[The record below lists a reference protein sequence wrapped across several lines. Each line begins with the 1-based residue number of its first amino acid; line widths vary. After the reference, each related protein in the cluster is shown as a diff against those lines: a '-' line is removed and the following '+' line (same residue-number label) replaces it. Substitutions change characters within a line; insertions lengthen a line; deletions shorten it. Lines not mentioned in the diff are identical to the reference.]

1 MISPGLPNQWKE
13 EVPTDG
19 ANDME
24 EEGWGKEERDRGG
37 VTREGVGK
45 GEKEGCIGQVKGK
58 G

>member
-37 VTREGVGK
+37 ATGKEWGREKRRAV
-45 GEKEGCIGQVKGK
+45 
-58 G
+58 